1 MSRGIDGLS
10 ARWVFIPAVLGLLAL
25 GVGGAQHTADYD
37 ELPAGPS
44 ASIAP
49 LYYSALSLPG
59 VSQWTAVEKAAL
71 LDVATLRY
79 KDRLVDR
86 APAVSAEHMRAYLER
101 LAGSAL
107 VLSYPDALR
116 QACAQHAVSDG
127 VCEAHAGYVRR
138 AGVVEE
144 MLVQGQLSLDELE
157 LELIGSRRPGWG
169 GG

>member
-1 MSRGIDGLS
+1 MSREIKGLS
-10 ARWVFIPAVLGLLAL
+10 ARWGFFALAAGVLAL

-49 LYYSALSLPG
+49 LYFSALSLPG
-59 VSQWTAVEKAAL
+59 VSDWTAAEKAAL

-79 KDRLVDR
+79 KDRLIDR
-86 APAVSAEHMRAYLER
+86 APAVSAEHTRTYLER

-107 VLSYPDALR
+107 ILSYPDAMR